1 MATTRKFQHSVKWSK
16 MDIQT
21 PPNECGVYAIKNKKE
36 WMYIGKSICIST
48 RIKSKWHPIQIT
60 QNLDS
65 LCLSYFWC
73 PVPKNILARTEN
85 ALIRELSPPWNG
97 STSFE
102 HYGNESG
109 PTCYNS
115 LPLTPEQMKSF
126 WGDDD

>member
-1 MATTRKFQHSVKWSK
+1 MTTEKTRKFQHSVKWSK
-16 MDIQT
+16 MDIQN
-21 PPNECGVYAIKNKKE
+21 PPDECGVYAIKNKKD

-73 PVPKNILARTEN
+73 PVPKDILGKTEN

-97 STSFE
+97 GTS
-102 HYGNESG
+102 HDHHGASG
-109 PTCYNS
+109 PTCNNL
-115 LPLTPEQMKSF
+115 LPIPHSIFLDAIGE
-126 WGDDD
+126 